1 MLRLRILS
9 PILFPPPIF
18 HQKVNQYFPSRFVGV
33 DDIPGRN
40 AGVVSQFAPEEPL
53 FATDK
58 VEFAG
63 QPLGLIVADS
73 PRHASEAARSVR
85 IEYDTSDLG
94 APVLEPEQAT
104 EFVEWS
110 PFVKGG
116 NN

>member
-1 MLRLRILS
+1 
-9 PILFPPPIF
+9 
-18 HQKVNQYFPSRFVGV
+18 V

-40 AGVVSQFAPEEPL
+40 VGVVSQFAPEEAL

-85 IEYDTSDLG
+85 IEYDTAELG
-94 APVLEPEQAT
+94 APILEPEQAT
-104 EFVEWS
+104 EFVEWMPFVKGENNDQELGAPVLELDQATEFVEWM

-116 NN
+116 CN